1 MFIYLVVLVG
11 VNCFRCDHFVCI
23 SLYFFVDRKCL
34 PRIHNLT
41 LVVRYMY
48 AYKVGACAR
57 VCLFILTRKFGH
69 SFGISVAKR
78 SINVIK

>member
-11 VNCFRCDHFVCI
+11 VNCFGCDHLFASHFIFIFSSIESVCH
-23 SLYFFVDRKCL
+23 
-34 PRIHNLT
+34 RIHKLT

-48 AYKVGACAR
+48 AYKVGAC

>member
-1 MFIYLVVLVG
+1 MFIYLVVLG
-11 VNCFRCDHFVCI
+11 VNCFGCDHLFASHFI
-23 SLYFFVDRKCL
+23 FIFFVDRKCL
-34 PRIHNLT
+34 PRIHKLT

-48 AYKVGACAR
+48 AYKVGAC